1 MTPDQ
6 VLDEFRDAE
15 ALLEG
20 HFILSSGLH
29 SRTYLQCA
37 RVLMD
42 TRRAARLAE
51 ALAAKITDN
60 AGGAIDCVVAPA
72 MGGLIIGH
80 EAARALNVDS
90 MFLERVDGEFTLR
103 RGFHL
108 SENANVV
115 MIEDIVTTGLSSREA
130 IAAIGAHGGH
140 VVSAGCLIDRSGGTA
155 DIGVSTGQ
163 PRQALRLKPLA
174 RIMCPPIWQM
184 FRQSSR
190 EVAASNRRASCSS
203 VAIHKHFSNGCASF
217 SGRVKVGG
225 GRPNIFGSAPSGF
238 PAHRIPLLW
247 VWQSVLLPQPILF
260 WARILLWCAIIIYF
274 IGGNFIAAVLGTWVG
289 NPASFP
295 FIWLATFNTGNFLL
309 GRMLMT
315 GSCCNYPLSF

>member
-80 EAARALNVDS
+80 EVARALNVDS

-155 DIGVSTGQ
+155 DIGVTLASLASISVETFSADNVPADLEDVPAIKPGS
-163 PRQALRLKPLA
+163 RGLK
-174 RIMCPPIWQM
+174 
-184 FRQSSR
+184 
-190 EVAASNRRASCSS
+190 
-203 VAIHKHFSNGCASF
+203 
-217 SGRVKVGG
+217 
-225 GRPNIFGSAPSGF
+225 
-238 PAHRIPLLW
+238 
-247 VWQSVLLPQPILF
+247 
-260 WARILLWCAIIIYF
+260 
-274 IGGNFIAAVLGTWVG
+274 
-289 NPASFP
+289 
-295 FIWLATFNTGNFLL
+295 
-309 GRMLMT
+309 
-315 GSCCNYPLSF
+315 